1 MCTRLLH
8 ESRTSWM
15 PALGVA
21 LVSVVL
27 LGPFLYAYFGQ
38 ETINHVTTADVA
50 ANQWYVDHAP
60 RNSVIGFVAANAPA
74 RLGARYAD
82 LQVGYGDA
90 ILTNLPAFRGRP
102 FRAGDI
108 DRVADTLA
116 AQHGSATFLV
126 TGPSQSNYLRY
137 YGIVPPDWYP
147 RLVTALRASPRFHLV
162 FRRGPAMVFQLL
174 PPVVAPTSTGAAR

>member
-1 MCTRLLH
+1 
-8 ESRTSWM
+8 M

-38 ETINHVTTADVA
+38 ETINHVTSADVA
-50 ANQWYVDHAP
+50 ANQWYLDHAP
-60 RNSVIGFVAANAPA
+60 RTSVIGFVAANAPA

-82 LQVGYGDA
+82 LQVGFGDS

-102 FRAGDI
+102 FRPGDV

-116 AQHGSATFLV
+116 ALHGPAKFLV
-126 TGPSQSNYLRY
+126 TGPSQANYLRY

-147 RLVTALRASPRFHLV
+147 RLVSALRASPRFRLV
-162 FRRGPAMVFQLL
+162 YRRGPAMVFELL
-174 PPVVAPTSTGAAR
+174 PTVVARTSTGAAR